1 MSATIPDPPADRRVA
16 LVTGGSRGIGRAVVT
31 RLARDGFD
39 VAFCYRADRDAAELV
54 SKEAVRSGVRVR
66 CWQADISDPE
76 QARSLVR
83 KTERDLGPIHAVV
96 TAAGIIRD
104 SPVALMADEDWDSVL
119 RVNLDGAYHVCRAA
133 VLPMIKRGTG
143 AIVTISS
150 VVGLTG
156 NVSQAN
162 YSAAKAGLIGLTKSL
177 AKELGRSKVRAN
189 VVAPGLIQTD
199 MTAGLPERVTRD
211 LLGRISLRRFG
222 EAEEVAEVVA
232 FLVSDRASYVTGQVF
247 QVDGGIAL

>member
-1 MSATIPDPPADRRVA
+1 MSSTSLVVPTDPRVA

-39 VAFCYRADRDAAELV
+39 VAFCFRADRDAAELV
-54 SKEAVRSGVRVR
+54 CKEAVRSGVRVR
-66 CWQADISDPE
+66 CWQVDVSDPE
-76 QARSLVR
+76 QARSFVR
-83 KTERDLGPIHAVV
+83 KAEQELGPIHAVV

-104 SPVALMADEDWDSVL
+104 SPLALMADEDWDAVL

-133 VLPMIKRGTG
+133 VLPMMKRGTG
-143 AIVTISS
+143 AFVTISS

-177 AKELGRSKVRAN
+177 AKELGRSKLRAN
-189 VVAPGLIQTD
+189 VVAPGLIHTD

-222 EAEEVAEVVA
+222 QPEEVAEVVA
-232 FLVSDRASYVTGQVF
+232 FLISDRSSYVTGQVF

>member
-1 MSATIPDPPADRRVA
+1 VSTDPRVA

-39 VAFCYRADRDAAELV
+39 VAFCYRADHDAAELV
-54 SKEAVRSGVRVR
+54 TKQAGRSGTRVR
-66 CWQADISDPE
+66 CWQVDVADPA
-76 QARSLVR
+76 QVRSLVR
-83 KTERDLGPIHAVV
+83 EAEHELGPIHAVV

-104 SPVALMADEDWDSVL
+104 SPFALMADEDWDMVL
-119 RVNLDGAYHVCRAA
+119 RVDLDGAYHVCRAA
-133 VLPMIKRGTG
+133 VLPMMKRRTG
-143 AIVTISS
+143 AIVTVSS

-156 NVSQAN
+156 NVAQAN
-162 YSAAKAGLIGLTKSL
+162 YAAAKAGLIGLTRSL

-189 VVAPGLIQTD
+189 VVAPGLILTD

-222 EAEEVAEVVA
+222 QAEEVAEVVA